1 MKKLIFFMPSIEIG
15 GVEKNLFL
23 IANYLIKKKI
33 NITLITSN
41 KTYIT
46 GINKNIKIVSP
57 QSNFFLKRKKYIKYF
72 ICLILLTLEYFK
84 NKNITIF
91 AFQANL
97 YAIILCKILRIKI
110 ITRSNTSPDGWSK
123 NFIKRIIFKF
133 ILKYADLIIVNSLYF
148 QKQMR
153 ITFNIRTK
161 LIYNP
166 LNKFEILKAKRIKN
180 YVKKNVI
187 KIINIGRFTEQKDQ
201 ITLLKAIKLLI
212 RNDNRFFLTI
222 IGRGYLESKLKNY
235 ISRNNLYKYI
245 KIITECSKPYG
256 YIKNSDI
263 FILTSKFEGLPNV
276 LLEAMTLKKY
286 IISTACPTGPKEIL
300 NNGKYGH
307 LVKIGDYKSIANL
320 LYNYRKNKKKINK
333 MINLGNKSLHKY
345 DFKNNCEEYFR
356 SIKNYL

>member
-1 MKKLIFFMPSIEIG
+1 MPSIEIG

-180 YVKKNVI
+180 YVKK
-187 KIINIGRFTEQKDQ
+187 KC
-201 ITLLKAIKLLI
+201 
-212 RNDNRFFLTI
+212 
-222 IGRGYLESKLKNY
+222 Y
-235 ISRNNLYKYI
+235 
-245 KIITECSKPYG
+245 
-256 YIKNSDI
+256 
-263 FILTSKFEGLPNV
+263 
-276 LLEAMTLKKY
+276 
-286 IISTACPTGPKEIL
+286 
-300 NNGKYGH
+300 
-307 LVKIGDYKSIANL
+307 
-320 LYNYRKNKKKINK
+320 
-333 MINLGNKSLHKY
+333 
-345 DFKNNCEEYFR
+345 KNNKYWPL
-356 SIKNYL
+356 Y

>member
-1 MKKLIFFMPSIEIG
+1 MPSIEIG

-320 LYNYRKNKKKINK
+320 LFNYRKNKKKINK
-333 MINLGNKSLHKY
+333 MINLGNKSLYKY